1 MWQTENDLHARI
13 RDLNSGT
20 GDHYARLLDTL
31 TETDGSAES
40 RESLVDKLMDR
51 VKRAI
56 NRIGDGSRPAISA
69 PASLEPTK

>member
-31 TETDGSAES
+31 TETDGSAAP
-40 RESLVDKLMDR
+40 RESLVDKLMHR
-51 VKRAI
+51 IKRAVTW
-56 NRIGDGSRPAISA
+56 IGNGSQLTMSE
-69 PASLEPTK
+69 SVEPTK